1 MNSNQGGV
9 NQFGE
14 PIPNEEN
21 NEGAQNHEEAV
32 PGNIWEKYIHNG
44 GSQAPWLNKIS
55 LKVPKCLRESP
66 FFNVYI
72 RCYT

>member
-14 PIPNEEN
+14 PIPDEEN

-32 PGNIWEKYIHNG
+32 PGNI
-44 GSQAPWLNKIS
+44 
-55 LKVPKCLRESP
+55 
-66 FFNVYI
+66 
-72 RCYT
+72 